1 MLLNAKLWGARAG
14 EIQHDSNVSRLV
26 LEVDYE
32 TDKETW
38 PLVVQPWCH
47 QDAMGTL
54 VLSVR
59 DRKGIPG
66 GAVLADGDSLVVGM
80 GEFGSW
86 RQELTSAP
94 LQILWELF

>member
-1 MLLNAKLWGARAG
+1 MLSSGVQEAARP
-14 EIQHDSNVSRLV
+14 NMVSRLV
-26 LEVDYE
+26 LQVDYE

-38 PLVVQPWCH
+38 WLLVQPRCH

-59 DRKGIPG
+59 DRKGVPE

-80 GEFGSW
+80 GESGSW

-94 LQILWELF
+94 LQILWE